1 MYKPNMRNK
10 VEAFLCMRESSKKVK
25 ISVRDWLNYQQ
36 TRKLLLLL
44 WHFSSVDVSP
54 SSDAGRK
61 PKPKLAAMVKALTL
75 VPILRTVKEFLV
87 HSNDGNLSSA
97 DALALLT

>member
-10 VEAFLCMRESSKKVK
+10 VEAFLCMRESSIKVK
-25 ISVRDWLNYQQ
+25 ISVRDWFNYQQ

-44 WHFSSVDVSP
+44 WHLSSVDVSP

-61 PKPKLAAMVKALTL
+61 PKLAAMVQALTL